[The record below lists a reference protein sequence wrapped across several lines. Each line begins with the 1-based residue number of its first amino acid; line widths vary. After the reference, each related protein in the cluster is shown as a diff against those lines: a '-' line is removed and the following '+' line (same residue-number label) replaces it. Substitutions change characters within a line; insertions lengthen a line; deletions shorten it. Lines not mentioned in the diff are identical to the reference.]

1 MIASI
6 LLLGVVWD
14 LLKGLKMVT
23 LMEGGSCKASLSNAF
38 SATARQL
45 LVLLDSSHLVF
56 VSNGCRL
63 LVYITIA
70 GLKNRTPPSRAS
82 A

>member
-45 LVLLDSSHLVF
+45 LVLLDSSHL
-56 VSNGCRL
+56 
-63 LVYITIA
+63 
-70 GLKNRTPPSRAS
+70 
-82 A
+82 

>member
-23 LMEGGSCKASLSNAF
+23 LMEGGSCKSQPVKCLLGNGTATF
-38 SATARQL
+38 S
-45 LVLLDSSHLVF
+45 
-56 VSNGCRL
+56 
-63 LVYITIA
+63 
-70 GLKNRTPPSRAS
+70 PSRF
-82 A
+82 